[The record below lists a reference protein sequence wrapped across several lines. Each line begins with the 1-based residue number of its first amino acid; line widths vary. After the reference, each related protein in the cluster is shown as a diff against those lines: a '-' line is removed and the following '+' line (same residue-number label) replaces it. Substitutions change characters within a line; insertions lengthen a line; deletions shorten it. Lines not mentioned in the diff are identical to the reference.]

1 MNTWLARKS
10 ISGQL
15 FSTHTETL
23 MSESMKNTATL
34 FLGIAILF
42 FAAGLLFV
50 LVVVRAK
57 AAGFSTQA
65 IGLLQSS
72 YQVGW
77 LIAAV
82 VIPGI
87 IHRVGHIRVFAAM
100 AALGSAVILLQIL
113 HIQELAWILERLVMG
128 ICIAGVLVVSESW
141 LNEMSDNSDRARN
154 LAIYTIV
161 SWGAPVAGIWMLRF
175 GETTSN
181 EFFILASVMISL
193 AAIPLLLSATPSPK
207 LIETVRFSLK
217 KLYRITPLG
226 ATGTLL
232 SGMCHG
238 AFFAMTPLYG
248 SEIGLSLSQISTLT
262 SLALFSGIVLQW
274 PISLASDRY
283 DRRIVLIVTAGL
295 AALPAVYFAFSSN
308 MSVVQQYIAISMI
321 GAFTLSLYS
330 QCIAH
335 ANDHLEPN
343 QLVPAAGL
351 LVLIYGAG
359 YAFIPIIMGQLIALS
374 PAYFFAVN
382 ALVTTAL
389 SSYTA
394 YRTIRSAPVEDQG
407 EMVNVATAS
416 PYSTVIRAAEE
427 WAEET
432 GADQP

>member
-10 ISGQL
+10 IFEQL
-15 FSTHTETL
+15 FRTPTKTL

-82 VIPGI
+82 VIPGL

-113 HIQELAWILERLVMG
+113 HIQELAWIVERLVMG

-175 GETTSN
+175 GEPTSN

-193 AAIPLLLSATPSPK
+193 AAIPLLLSATPSPT
-207 LIETVRFSLK
+207 LIESVRLSLK

-232 SGMCHG
+232 AGMCHG
-238 AFFAMTPLYG
+238 AFFAMAPLYG
-248 SEIGLSLSQISTLT
+248 SEVGLNLGQISTLV

-295 AALPAVYFAFSSN
+295 AALPALYFAFSGN
-308 MSVVQQYIAISMI
+308 MSILQQYIAISMI

-335 ANDHLEPN
+335 ANDHLEPS

-374 PAYFFAVN
+374 PSYFFVVN
-382 ALVTTAL
+382 ALLSTTL

-416 PYSTVIRAAEE
+416 PYSTVVRAAEE

-432 GADQP
+432 GADPS

>member
-1 MNTWLARKS
+1 
-10 ISGQL
+10 
-15 FSTHTETL
+15 
-23 MSESMKNTATL
+23 
-34 FLGIAILF
+34 
-42 FAAGLLFV
+42 
-50 LVVVRAK
+50 
-57 AAGFSTQA
+57 
-65 IGLLQSS
+65 
-72 YQVGW
+72 
-77 LIAAV
+77 
-82 VIPGI
+82 
-87 IHRVGHIRVFAAM
+87 
-100 AALGSAVILLQIL
+100 
-113 HIQELAWILERLVMG
+113 
-128 ICIAGVLVVSESW
+128 
-141 LNEMSDNSDRARN
+141 
-154 LAIYTIV
+154 
-161 SWGAPVAGIWMLRF
+161 
-175 GETTSN
+175 
-181 EFFILASVMISL
+181 
-193 AAIPLLLSATPSPK
+193 
-207 LIETVRFSLK
+207 
-217 KLYRITPLG
+217 
-226 ATGTLL
+226 
-232 SGMCHG
+232 
-238 AFFAMTPLYG
+238 
-248 SEIGLSLSQISTLT
+248 
-262 SLALFSGIVLQW
+262 
-274 PISLASDRY
+274 
-283 DRRIVLIVTAGL
+283 AGL

-382 ALVTTAL
+382 ALVTTTL

>member
-193 AAIPLLLSATPSPK
+193 AAIPLLLSATP
-207 LIETVRFSLK
+207 
-217 KLYRITPLG
+217 
-226 ATGTLL
+226 
-232 SGMCHG
+232 
-238 AFFAMTPLYG
+238 
-248 SEIGLSLSQISTLT
+248 
-262 SLALFSGIVLQW
+262 
-274 PISLASDRY
+274 
-283 DRRIVLIVTAGL
+283 
-295 AALPAVYFAFSSN
+295 
-308 MSVVQQYIAISMI
+308 
-321 GAFTLSLYS
+321 
-330 QCIAH
+330 
-335 ANDHLEPN
+335 
-343 QLVPAAGL
+343 
-351 LVLIYGAG
+351 
-359 YAFIPIIMGQLIALS
+359 
-374 PAYFFAVN
+374 
-382 ALVTTAL
+382 
-389 SSYTA
+389 
-394 YRTIRSAPVEDQG
+394 
-407 EMVNVATAS
+407 
-416 PYSTVIRAAEE
+416 
-427 WAEET
+427 
-432 GADQP
+432 